1 MKWLFVLLV
10 LGNLA
15 FWGFTRLDVPPAPT
29 DWKAHQINADKIAL
43 APVLPVQPPKPAD
56 VEPAK
61 DTAPEAKPD
70 DAKSADKSA
79 EGAEARKEAP
89 AEKAAPASDDKAH
102 ADDKARA
109 GNKGKDKDS
118 KPADKSAD
126 KPALAC
132 FEWRGVLPD
141 DLPNVRKKLSALKLG
156 GDIHVQMPDVDRSK
170 IRYWVYI
177 TPRNSQ
183 ADAQRKADELK
194 AMGVADYFV
203 VNDGGKW
210 QNAISL
216 GLFSSKDAA
225 DRRLADLK
233 EQGVR
238 SAQISERGES
248 NNGAVVQIHN
258 VPKSAKAGLGTAATG
273 FRGSTVAEVGC

>member
-15 FWGFTRLDVPPAPT
+15 FWGYTRLDVPPAPT
-29 DWKAHQINADKIAL
+29 DWKAHQINATKIAL
-43 APVLPVQPPKPAD
+43 APVLPAPAATPGKDATPPAD
-56 VEPAK
+56 AK
-61 DTAPEAKPD
+61 ASDAAAKPE
-70 DAKSADKSA
+70 DA
-79 EGAEARKEAP
+79 
-89 AEKAAPASDDKAH
+89 
-102 ADDKARA
+102 
-109 GNKGKDKDS
+109 
-118 KPADKSAD
+118 KPADKPAEGADARKDVPVEKPAAEEKPAKGKDSKETKPAD

-156 GDIHVQMPDVDRSK
+156 GDVHVQLPDVDRSK
-170 IRYWVYI
+170 VRYWVYI
-177 TPRNSQ
+177 TPRSSQ

-194 AMGVADYFV
+194 TLGVADYFV
-203 VNDGGKW
+203 VNDGSKW

-238 SAQISERGES
+238 SAQVNERGEA
-248 NNGAVVQIHN
+248 NNGAVVQIRS
-258 VPKSAKAGLGTAATG
+258 VPKSAKANLNAASTA
-273 FRGSTVAEVGC
+273 FRGSTVSEVGC